1 MGRMNWVKGEWSDRW
16 VAYCV
21 GLGWGGVIGGRERD
35 EVGGRMG
42 MYMYLDV

>member
-1 MGRMNWVKGEWSDRW
+1 VDFG
-16 VAYCV
+16 V
-21 GLGWGGVIGGRERD
+21 GGGGVGVLGGRERD